1 MSKVHL
7 AKWCAGALLV
17 SFITTSQAAT
27 ISLNPLSQDVA
38 LGNQVSLQL
47 NMDFTD
53 DPTLGGGLDI
63 FFDNGLLSFV
73 SFTFDPGLGDDP
85 CLQRQ
90 PDVLTPDVYTGQLS
104 GLAFGNFDGLS
115 GPSPVG
121 TLTFQ
126 TLDAGTAYFGMAD
139 NVAPVGPFY
148 SAQTFDQQTVV
159 YDASAVVNITAVPLP
174 ATLWFMLSGVGWMG
188 LIFKKSRAARDC

>member
-1 MSKVHL
+1 MFKISL
-7 AKWCAGALLV
+7 AKWCAGALLSLFV
-17 SFITTSQAAT
+17 ATSQAAT

-38 LGNQVSLQL
+38 LGSQVSLQL
-47 NMDFTD
+47 NMNFTD

-63 FFDNGLLSFV
+63 FYDRSLLSFV

-85 CLQRQ
+85 TLRRQ
-90 PDVLTPDVYTGQLS
+90 PDVLMPDIYTGQLS

-121 TLTFQ
+121 TLTFL
-126 TLDAGTAYFGMAD
+126 TLNVGTAFFDMTD

-148 SAQTFDQQTVV
+148 SAQTFNQQTVA

-174 ATLWFMLSGVGWMG
+174 GTLWLLLSGMGWMG
-188 LIFKKSRAARDC
+188 FISRKRCAAQHC